1 MAAAAVGVGMFGAL
15 VCFTGYWLWMWFID
29 PILFLS
35 ILEIEDTEG
44 TLYLSQTPSASSRS
58 RISQAKIPGSFCF
71 SSLMKPTTFG
81 VVTLGL
87 LPPIAPGRIEPV
99 SL

>member
-35 ILEIEDTEG
+35 ILKMASC
-44 TLYLSQTPSASSRS
+44 LYTCCDDSLNKVFVNLFVDVGKENFHLASALEFR
-58 RISQAKIPGSFCF
+58 
-71 SSLMKPTTFG
+71 
-81 VVTLGL
+81 VN
-87 LPPIAPGRIEPV
+87 
-99 SL
+99 